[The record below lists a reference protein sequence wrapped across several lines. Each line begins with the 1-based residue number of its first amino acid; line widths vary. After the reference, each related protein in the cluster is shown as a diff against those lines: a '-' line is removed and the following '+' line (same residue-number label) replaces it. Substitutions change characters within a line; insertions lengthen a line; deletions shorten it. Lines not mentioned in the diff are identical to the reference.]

1 MSDDFLDN
9 QEITAEDLNNIAIDL
24 GSADFSHFQN
34 GVPTAVSELNRITAD
49 LVSPGV
55 LLKDNRCAVG
65 VVDNKITVDTGVI
78 VFNNG
83 AKKRITEMQ
92 TLDLIEGTTNYVY
105 AMNDVENNI
114 IKLENSSVKPVDGDY
129 ILLARISTTLEVSE
143 AAETCKA
150 NVLLTVDN
158 SIKKIEY
165 NEDWPHNS
173 RRLVCSLTKDEFDS
187 IKYLLVRKKQ
197 QNGNG
202 LILERVQINNAYDA
216 DIISRYHNFEFIN
229 ENQQIK
235 LYVSRMSSEYHS
247 YACEF
252 IFIF

>member
-34 GVPTAVSELNRITAD
+34 GVPTAVSELNKITAD

-83 AKKRITEMQ
+83 AKKRITELQ
-92 TLDLIEGTTNYVY
+92 TLDLIEGTANYVY

-114 IKLENSSVKPVDGDY
+114 TTLNVAESYPVEGDY
-129 ILLARISTTLEVSE
+129 V
-143 AAETCKA
+143 
-150 NVLLTVDN
+150 VL
-158 SIKKIEY
+158 
-165 NEDWPHNS
+165 
-173 RRLVCSLTKDEFDS
+173 
-187 IKYLLVRKKQ
+187 
-197 QNGNG
+197 G
-202 LILERVQINNAYDA
+202 
-216 DIISRYHNFEFIN
+216 IISQN
-229 ENQQIK
+229 
-235 LYVSRMSSEYHS
+235 
-247 YACEF
+247 
-252 IFIF
+252 